1 MELEDS
7 SAFSLKVKDE
17 LQQSI
22 KKVKPTNSTP
32 SCLSYVAKVP
42 FVVVD
47 LVNFLSVDV
56 DVENRVAWIQAGVIL
71 GEVYYRIA
79 EKSRTL
85 TFVGGVFHSIGVGGY
100 ISGRGFG
107 LLFRKYGTGSDN
119 VIDAQ
124 FINVNGRILDRK
136 SIGED
141 LFWAIRCGGGNFGI
155 ILTWKLKLVTV
166 PTTESHGPLLPQL
179 AVPVKL
185 RPRSIA
191 IGVTLLHIAIFS
203 SSGFGWHH
211 YLYIAAAIPLPIAI

>member
-7 SAFSLKVKDE
+7 SAFSLEVKDE

-32 SCLSYVAKVP
+32 SCTPRKSVSYKDTLVGIVEEDEKGLTQDFKQGVDEDGNISISLSLEEKRHIFP
-42 FVVVD
+42 FVVID

-100 ISGRGFG
+100 IRGRGFG

-166 PTTESHGPLLPQL
+166 STTESQ
-179 AVPVKL
+179 
-185 RPRSIA
+185 
-191 IGVTLLHIAIFS
+191 
-203 SSGFGWHH
+203 
-211 YLYIAAAIPLPIAI
+211 